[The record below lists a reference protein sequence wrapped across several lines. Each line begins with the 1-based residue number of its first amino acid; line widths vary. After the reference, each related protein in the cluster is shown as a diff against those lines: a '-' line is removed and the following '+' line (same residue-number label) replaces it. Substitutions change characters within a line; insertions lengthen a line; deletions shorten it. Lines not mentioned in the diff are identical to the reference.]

1 MIAPRKILL
10 FALFNL
16 ISFLSFSRDIYVAK
30 GGNDL
35 TNTGAIDSPYA
46 TITKAADEA
55 VAGDIV
61 YIREGTYEET
71 LRPAN
76 SGTAGN
82 PIVFTSFPGEKVIIS
97 AMQSLNGWTNDSGSI
112 YKTTIPFASLGQE
125 NFVMNENTAMDL
137 ARWPNNEDGLPFT
150 LNSRRNSGGSDGSD
164 ATFNGRVGFLTSGD
178 IPNIDWTGGSLFFYG
193 DRPGSG
199 WLAWKEFIT
208 SSSSG
213 RVNFNITKNSGI
225 KWIYTFHPPA
235 DKGDFY
241 LEGVKGALDYQ
252 NEWWFDTVTS
262 ELFIQLPGGAVPQ
275 DGLVRMR
282 RRRQTIN
289 LNSRNYIEIRNL
301 AVFGGTIELKTNSNN
316 NKLYGVSSFY
326 GNHTQGIFTG
336 FNAGKPSVEVNGTR
350 NIIEKC
356 EIAFSAATGMR
367 MAGSFNELK
376 NNYIHDFNY
385 LGSYDAPLVAR
396 GGNDNK
402 IMRNT
407 IFNGGRDGI
416 NYNGQRC
423 EIAYNDVSYSNL
435 IADDCALFY
444 TVGRQPNTEIHH
456 NWFHDAASS
465 GTKTKAAGIYLDNDA
480 ESFSV
485 HHNVVWNTEWTAV
498 QINWDGKDIDIF
510 NNTFWNN
517 SGEMGAWH
525 LAGTA
530 FSNVN
535 VWNNLGDK
543 GEWEPQ
549 SDKQNNLV
557 VTSDAFGNASNSSF
571 ILKSNSEAV
580 DAGRVID
587 GITDGFS
594 GDNPDVGAYESG
606 GDNWVAGID
615 WNTKLGPAGLG
626 CYGLPGEDCIALP
639 ENDDDKDGVDN
650 ANDVCPNTPVNDT
663 VDSNGCTI
671 FTLPPTN
678 FSILS
683 AGQSC
688 VNGANGSITI
698 TANENHNYTAE
709 IKENSATKA
718 FVANTATV
726 FDGLSGGTYTVC
738 IKVDGQASYEQCF
751 SVVVNAPTDLKVASK
766 VDTSLKE
773 ISLNLEGGKLY
784 RVELNNEVI
793 VTDKNQ
799 ITLALKNGK
808 NTLLVKTDKDCQGI
822 HKESIN
828 VGGNGGVYTFPNP
841 VKDILNIVVAENG
854 LGGDSVTWEL
864 FSFQGKR
871 ILYGQQHDI
880 NVNMTIDMSV
890 LANGSYILKVSS
902 SDMVMHEQIIKN

>member
-1 MIAPRKILL
+1 MRFLQKKLL
-10 FALFNL
+10 ITFICL
-16 ISFLSFSRDIYVAK
+16 ISFLSFSKDIYVAK
-30 GGNDL
+30 DGNDL
-35 TNTGAIDSPYA
+35 TNTGAIDSPYL

-71 LRPAN
+71 LHPAN
-76 SGTAGN
+76 SGNAGN
-82 PIVFTSFPGEKVIIS
+82 PIIFTSFPGEKVIIS
-97 AMQSLNGWTNDSGSI
+97 AMQSLNGWINDSGSI
-112 YKTTIPFASLGQE
+112 YKTIIPFASLGQE
-125 NFVMNENTAMDL
+125 NFVMNNDVAMDL

-150 LNSRRNSGGSDGSD
+150 LNSRRNLGGSDGSD
-164 ATFNGRVGFLTSGD
+164 GTFNSRVGFLTSTD

-193 DRPGSG
+193 DRSGSG

-213 RVNFNITKNSGI
+213 RVNFNITKQNGV
-225 KWIYTFHPPA
+225 KWIYTAHPPM

-241 LEGVKGALDYQ
+241 LEGVKGALDFE
-252 NEWWFDTVTS
+252 NEWWFNTS
-262 ELFIQLPGGAVPQ
+262 TNELFVQLPGGTIPQ

-289 LNSRNYIEIRNL
+289 LNNRSYIEIKNL
-301 AVFGGTIELKTNSNN
+301 AVFGGVIELKTNSNN
-316 NKLYGVSSFY
+316 NKLYRVSSFY

-367 MAGSFNELK
+367 MAGSFNELE

-396 GGNDNK
+396 GGTDNK
-402 IMRNT
+402 IIKNT

-435 IADDCALFY
+435 IADDCGLFY
-444 TVGRQPNTEIHH
+444 TVGKQPNTEIHH

-465 GTKTKAAGIYLDNDA
+465 GTKTKAAGIYLDNNA

-498 QINWDGKDIDIF
+498 QINWNGTDIDIF

-517 SGEMGAWH
+517 SEEMGAWH
-525 LAGTA
+525 LTGTA
-530 FSNVN
+530 FSNVK

-543 GEWEPQ
+543 GNWEPQ

-557 VTSDAFGNASNSSF
+557 VTSGTFANASNASF
-571 ILKSNSEAV
+571 ILKPNSEAV
-580 DAGRVID
+580 DAGRIIN

-594 GDNPDVGAYESG
+594 SNTPDIGAYEYG

-615 WNTKLGPAGLG
+615 WNTKLGPSGLG

-650 ANDVCPNTPVNDT
+650 ANDNCPNTPENDT

-671 FTLPPTN
+671 FTLPSTN

-683 AGQSC
+683 TGQSC
-688 VNGANGSITI
+688 VNGANGSIII
-698 TANENHNYTAE
+698 TAKENHNYIAE
-709 IKENSATKA
+709 IKENKITKT
-718 FVANTATV
+718 FVANTTTI
-726 FDGLSGGTYTVC
+726 FDGLREGTYTLC
-738 IKVDGQASYEQCF
+738 IKVDGQTNYQQCF
-751 SVVVNAPTDLKVASK
+751 SVVINAPTPLKV
-766 VDTSLKE
+766 TSRIDAFSKE
-773 ISLNLEGGKLY
+773 ISLDLEGGKRY
-784 RVELNNEVI
+784 KIELNNEVI

-799 ITLALKNGK
+799 IILSLRNGK
-808 NTLLVKTDKDCQGI
+808 NSLLVKTDKDCQGI
-822 HKESIN
+822 HKENIN
-828 VGGNGGVYTFPNP
+828 VSDNRNMYIFPNP
-841 VKDILNIVVAENG
+841 VKDVLNIVVAANESKA
-854 LGGDSVTWEL
+854 DIVWEL

-871 ILYGQQHDI
+871 ILHGQRQVVNTNIVVDI
-880 NVNMTIDMSV
+880 SA
-890 LANGSYILKVSS
+890 LAKGNYILKVSAP
-902 SDMVMHEQIIKN
+902 DTVMHEQIIKH